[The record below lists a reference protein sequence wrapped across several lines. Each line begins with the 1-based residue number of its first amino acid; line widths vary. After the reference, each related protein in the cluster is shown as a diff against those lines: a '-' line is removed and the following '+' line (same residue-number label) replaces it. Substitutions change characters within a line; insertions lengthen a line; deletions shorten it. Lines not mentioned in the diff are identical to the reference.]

1 MTPSVPESRLAGFYF
16 MYFAL
21 IGAFMPYWNL
31 YLEQQGLDKSQIG
44 WLASITVITRILAPS
59 VWGYLADRT
68 GLRMRWVRI
77 GTWAQ
82 CVAWLAIFWIPKE
95 FQAIAIVLFIFSFFQ
110 HAILAQFEAVTLF
123 WLGDQRERY
132 GQIRLWGSIGFIV
145 AVAGLGW
152 IFDWV
157 SVNTLPL
164 WMIALAGL
172 TLLMALAIAEPPVTP
187 TPKQQQQPIWQVLWR
202 PQVRTF
208 FALEFLLLLSHAPFY
223 SFYSNY
229 LAEHGYSTSTIGVLW
244 GIGVLAE
251 VIMFTQSQKILT
263 RYPNTQLLIA
273 LCLGATAL
281 RWVLVA
287 AFPNILTIQVLAQCI
302 HALSFALFQSVAMR
316 LIFENFATE
325 QQGRGQATFS
335 MVWGIGV
342 ALGSMVAGQYWDS
355 WSGSVVFLL
364 AALIVGVATI
374 WAVIAWPKVPK
385 PS

>member
-1 MTPSVPESRLAGFYF
+1 

-77 GTWAQ
+77 GTCAQ
-82 CVAWLAIFWIPKE
+82 CAAWLAIFWIPKE

-263 RYPNTQLLIA
+263 RYPNTQWLIA

-281 RWVLVA
+281 RWALVA

-364 AALIVGVATI
+364 AALIVCVATI